1 MSTANKK
8 TVKITTDTGKFQ
20 VISVDSNGKRTPLYV
35 KVETD
40 YIVTPGNKTK
50 FWDPS
55 SNTVVTG
62 YKGVSSTGT
71 AVQRIYYYKPTY
83 VTKEADIIRPG
94 ALPPELA
101 ATITSDS
108 ISFTKDR
115 TDLFS
120 EVVKSNVAN
129 QNSELRKA
137 INEASKKTTDNT
149 LFIESEFSAFD
160 PIKIINAGDGLYRGT
175 GSNPVVAAGPVLRN
189 NGKPVLPTGE
199 ELNTGSGT
207 TGQKTAVNDLDVNG
221 ILKNMEDVL
230 QAQLKEYDDAL
241 VKPKVYRYPL
251 ANLEVASE
259 IGINFDFLRIRTVD
273 HVSSLSAADVSGLS
287 GLNANSTL
295 ANAQDVIFG
304 GVNLSQVYLQNQ
316 RVKEYIILPMQPN
329 ISSSNAVDWGSDSM
343 NIAKLVGGQMLNNYF
358 NNTASKNAVDAFK
371 ELLVS
376 VIQQGGNLA
385 DMAVSNK
392 SSIAALLAGS
402 LVNGNLL
409 QRATGTV
416 INPNMEMLFNGPRLR
431 TFNFQFDFTPRFR
444 KEAEEVRAIIATL
457 KYRMAPRKTEGNAFL
472 RSPHIFLL
480 DYIYNGGGSPDEF
493 TEGLRSDE
501 ELKKFTMNPHPYLN
515 KIKPCAFVDF
525 NVNYTPDGS
534 YMTYKDGGS
543 MTRYSINMSFAEIE
557 PIYAND
563 YETGTYKGKYSGKQR
578 KAFNTKE
585 MGY

>member
-1 MSTANKK
+1 
-8 TVKITTDTGKFQ
+8 
-20 VISVDSNGKRTPLYV
+20 
-35 KVETD
+35 
-40 YIVTPGNKTK
+40 
-50 FWDPS
+50 
-55 SNTVVTG
+55 
-62 YKGVSSTGT
+62 
-71 AVQRIYYYKPTY
+71 
-83 VTKEADIIRPG
+83 
-94 ALPPELA
+94 
-101 ATITSDS
+101 
-108 ISFTKDR
+108 
-115 TDLFS
+115 
-120 EVVKSNVAN
+120 
-129 QNSELRKA
+129 
-137 INEASKKTTDNT
+137 
-149 LFIESEFSAFD
+149 
-160 PIKIINAGDGLYRGT
+160 
-175 GSNPVVAAGPVLRN
+175 
-189 NGKPVLPTGE
+189 
-199 ELNTGSGT
+199 
-207 TGQKTAVNDLDVNG
+207 
-221 ILKNMEDVL
+221 
-230 QAQLKEYDDAL
+230 
-241 VKPKVYRYPL
+241 RYPL

-273 HVSSLSAADVSGLS
+273 HISSLSGADPSGLG
-287 GLNANSTL
+287 GLNADSTV

-304 GVNLSQVYLQNQ
+304 GKSLAQRYFESQ

-343 NIAKLVGGQMLNNYF
+343 NIAKLIGGQMLNNYF
-358 NNTASKNAVDAFK
+358 NNTAQKGFVDAFK
-371 ELLVS
+371 ELLTS

-431 TFNFQFDFTPRFR
+431 TFNFQFDFTPRFK

-457 KYRMAPRKTEGNAFL
+457 KYRMAPRRSEGNAFL

-480 DYIYNGGGSPDEF
+480 DYVYNGGGSPDEF
-493 TEGLRSDE
+493 TQGLRSDE
-501 ELKKFTMNPHPYLN
+501 GLKKFTMNNHPYLN
-515 KIKPCAFVDF
+515 KIKPCALVDF

-563 YETGTYKGKYSGKQR
+563 YETATAVGEFSGIKRTGQ
-578 KAFNTKE
+578 FNTNE

>member
-1 MSTANKK
+1 
-8 TVKITTDTGKFQ
+8 
-20 VISVDSNGKRTPLYV
+20 
-35 KVETD
+35 
-40 YIVTPGNKTK
+40 
-50 FWDPS
+50 
-55 SNTVVTG
+55 
-62 YKGVSSTGT
+62 
-71 AVQRIYYYKPTY
+71 
-83 VTKEADIIRPG
+83 
-94 ALPPELA
+94 
-101 ATITSDS
+101 
-108 ISFTKDR
+108 
-115 TDLFS
+115 
-120 EVVKSNVAN
+120 
-129 QNSELRKA
+129 
-137 INEASKKTTDNT
+137 
-149 LFIESEFSAFD
+149 
-160 PIKIINAGDGLYRGT
+160 
-175 GSNPVVAAGPVLRN
+175 
-189 NGKPVLPTGE
+189 
-199 ELNTGSGT
+199 
-207 TGQKTAVNDLDVNG
+207 
-221 ILKNMEDVL
+221 MEDVL
-230 QAQLKEYDDAL
+230 QAQLKEYDDTL

-273 HVSSLSAADVSGLS
+273 HISSLSLGALNIGNNSEEAANEAANRLYGGFDLS
-287 GLNANSTL
+287 EKYFQS
-295 ANAQDVIFG
+295 
-304 GVNLSQVYLQNQ
+304 Q

-343 NIAKLVGGQMLNNYF
+343 NIAKLIGGQMLNNYF
-358 NNTASKNAVDAFK
+358 NNTAQKGFVDAFK

-431 TFNFQFDFTPRFR
+431 TFNFQFDFTPRFK

-457 KYRMAPRKTEGNAFL
+457 KYRMAPRRTPGNAFL

-480 DYIYNGGGSPDEF
+480 DYVYNGGGSPDEF
-493 TEGLRSDE
+493 VKGLRSDE
-501 ELKKFTMNPHPYLN
+501 GLKKFTMNNHPYLN
-515 KIKPCAFVDF
+515 KIKPCALVDF